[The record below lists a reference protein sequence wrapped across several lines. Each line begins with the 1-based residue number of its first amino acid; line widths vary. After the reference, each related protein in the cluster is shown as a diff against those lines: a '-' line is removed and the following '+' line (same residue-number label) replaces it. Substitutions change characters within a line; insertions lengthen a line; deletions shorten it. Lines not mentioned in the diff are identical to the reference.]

1 MNKNNFLYCF
11 DENYNKQA
19 LISIISLLDNL
30 KEKINVYI
38 IHNRPDS
45 FINQLETIKNNKL
58 INSIQIFQYQN

>member
-30 KEKINVYI
+30 KENKRLHYSQQT
-38 IHNRPDS
+38 IHKSVRNY
-45 FINQLETIKNNKL
+45 KK
-58 INSIQIFQYQN
+58 